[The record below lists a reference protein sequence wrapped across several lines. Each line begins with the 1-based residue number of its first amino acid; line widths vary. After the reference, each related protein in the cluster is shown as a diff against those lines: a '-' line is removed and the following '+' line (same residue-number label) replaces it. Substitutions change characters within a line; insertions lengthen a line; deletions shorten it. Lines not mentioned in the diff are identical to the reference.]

1 MADWVKYEGTDEQ
14 IEEILY
20 AGGYIIRT
28 NTGYESGIRMAVGKR
43 DELISE
49 LNDGNVTHYLICQKH
64 PLADMIE
71 RQARTGQPVW
81 IKTVMDMPYAGLPIL
96 DERIQKTNK
105 PDWNIPG
112 AEYSFYAFEEEK

>member
-1 MADWVKYEGTDEQ
+1 MSQWIEYTGSDEQ

-28 NTGYESGIRMAVGKR
+28 DTGYESDIRMVVGKR
-43 DELISE
+43 EGLVSE

-71 RQARTGQPVW
+71 RWARTGQPVW
-81 IKTVMDMPYAGLPIL
+81 WRPKNSEIWGNASSWGCDY
-96 DERIQKTNK
+96 
-105 PDWNIPG
+105 IPWHNPG
-112 AEYSFYAFEEEK
+112 YEFSFAPFEEEK